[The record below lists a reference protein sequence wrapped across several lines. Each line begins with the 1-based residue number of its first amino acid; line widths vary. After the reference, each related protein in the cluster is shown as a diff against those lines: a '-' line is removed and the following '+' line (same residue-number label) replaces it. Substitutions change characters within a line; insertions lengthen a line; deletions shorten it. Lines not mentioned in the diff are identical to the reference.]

1 MKNVGERDHHPACVS
16 VFPHQLLNQLVD
28 FHEIWWAGDAIQGDL
43 NVITF
48 NPITS
53 NILKW

>member
-28 FHEIWWAGDAIQGDL
+28 FNEIWWAGDAIQGDRT
-43 NVITF
+43 VITF